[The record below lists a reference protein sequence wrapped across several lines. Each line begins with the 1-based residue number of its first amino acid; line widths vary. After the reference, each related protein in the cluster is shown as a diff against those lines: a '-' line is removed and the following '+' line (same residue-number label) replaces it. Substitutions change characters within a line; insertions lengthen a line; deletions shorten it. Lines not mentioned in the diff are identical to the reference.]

1 MKTYKRE
8 VAVLVLVYLGYIGLY
23 GRVEV
28 LEVLAWPLMLFIGA
42 SFGMDWA
49 GKQTELVSKRKE
61 YTNDELN
68 NK

>member
-8 VAVLVLVYLGYIGLY
+8 VAILVLVYLGYLGLY

>member
-8 VAVLVLVYLGYIGLY
+8 TAIAILLYLGYLGLY
-23 GRVEV
+23 GRVEA
-28 LEVLAWPLMLFIGA
+28 LEVLSWPLMLFVGA

-49 GKQTELVSKRKE
+49 RKQTELVSKRKE
-61 YTNDELN
+61 YSNDELN